1 MPRLPVVSGKEVIKA
16 LSKAGFSVVRQKG
29 SHVRLEKTQGEKIIK
44 LTVPFHKELKKG
56 TLGKIVD
63 DAGMTMEEFV
73 RLLG

>member
-29 SHVRLEKTQGEKIIK
+29 SHVRLEKIQGEKIIK
-44 LTVPFHKELKKG
+44 LTVPFHNELKKG
-56 TLGKIVD
+56 TLSKIVN
-63 DAGMTMEEFV
+63 DAGMTMEDFI